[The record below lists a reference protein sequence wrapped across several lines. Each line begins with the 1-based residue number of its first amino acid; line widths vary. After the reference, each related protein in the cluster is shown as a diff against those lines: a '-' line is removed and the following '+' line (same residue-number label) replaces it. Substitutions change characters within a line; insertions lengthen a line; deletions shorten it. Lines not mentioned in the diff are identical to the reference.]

1 MTFASDVARSIY
13 HSLPTQVQVDY
24 SRLEE
29 FLANTGKQ
37 LHVESVMSAM
47 DQLEVVVRVREEIDL
62 SASAG

>member
-29 FLANTGKQ
+29 FLANSGKQ
-37 LHVESVMSAM
+37 LHVESVMTAM
-47 DQLEVVVRVREEIDL
+47 EQLEVVVRVRQEIDL
-62 SASAG
+62 GAGS